1 MLWLFPHFSLHP
13 VFRRFLNI
21 CNMFSYLAANYDDM
35 IAYGYYS
42 SPIGLLEV
50 VCTDLGISGIHF
62 LTKAERARV
71 SASEETLPPM
81 LKNCLTQ
88 LDEYF
93 AGKRKRFDVAL
104 DLSTA
109 TDFYREV
116 WHLVQAIPYGRTRS
130 YSTIA
135 ETLGKPHASRAVGK
149 ASGRNPIPIIIPCH
163 RVIGKHGD
171 LTGYAY
177 GLEMKEALLAI
188 ENPKKFVH
196 QTELW

>member
-1 MLWLFPHFSLHP
+1 
-13 VFRRFLNI
+13 
-21 CNMFSYLAANYDDM
+21 MFSYLARQLPPDM
-35 IAYGYYS
+35 IASAYYS
-42 SPIGLLEV
+42 SPLGLMEV
-50 VCTDLGISGIHF
+50 VCSDLGISAINF
-62 LTKAERARV
+62 LSKAEVPRV
-71 SASEETLPPM
+71 ESVDEDLPPI
-81 LKNCLTQ
+81 LQACLIQ

-93 AGKRKRFDVAL
+93 AGTRKRFDVAL
-104 DLSTA
+104 DLSSG

-135 ETLGKPHASRAVGK
+135 ETLGKPHATRAVGQ
-149 ASGRNPIPIIIPCH
+149 ANGRNPIPIIIPCH